1 MLAKHVLLN
10 KNMFVLTTDE
20 KNMMMVLLKV
30 MWFSTLAVDI
40 LKAEV
45 AKSLNDFI
53 AQIRDRVNWVT
64 KVMTT

>member
-1 MLAKHVLLN
+1 MK
-10 KNMFVLTTDE
+10 KR
-20 KNMMMVLLKV
+20 MMVLLKLV
-30 MWFSTLAVDI
+30 MWFLTLAVDI

-53 AQIRDRVNWVT
+53 GQIRDRVNWVT

>member
-1 MLAKHVLLN
+1 
-10 KNMFVLTTDE
+10 
-20 KNMMMVLLKV
+20 MVLLKV
-30 MWFSTLAVDI
+30 MWFLTVAVDI

-53 AQIRDRVNWVT
+53 GQIRDRVNWVT

>member
-30 MWFSTLAVDI
+30 MWFLTLAVDI

-53 AQIRDRVNWVT
+53 RQIRDRVNWVT